1 MLKTQIALL
10 FCSVLALV
18 AVLGDANGPTSAEA
32 STLDTITN
40 AQSLMGDNDLDKQ
53 FIKNLPKGFALPRT
67 ETEKLLLREYGAVF
81 VARGGAVPPTRIVF
95 RDDAEV
101 DEFQSSVKNT
111 TTTISGTSVQ
121 LQTAALNALLD
132 AIADARKQHLSIG
145 PRSSDSST
153 RDYKHTVDL
162 WASRVDPGLAYWSGK
177 GKITKSEAARV
188 KKLSPFDQVP
198 EILGL
203 EQRGVYFARSLD
215 KSIIYSVAP
224 PGASQHLSMLAL
236 DVKEFENAKVRA
248 ILAKHGWYQTVTS
261 DLPHFTYIGVPEDQ
275 LPKLGLRKVEN
286 SGRIF
291 WIPSTK

>member
-10 FCSVLALV
+10 FCSVLVLV
-18 AVLGDANGPTSAEA
+18 AALGDRNGPTSVEA
-32 STLDTITN
+32 STLDSMTN
-40 AQSLMGDNDLDKQ
+40 TQSRMGDNDLDKQ
-53 FIKNLPKGFALPRT
+53 FLKNLPKGFVLPRT

-81 VARGGAVPPTRIVF
+81 VARGGAVPPTTIVF

-101 DEFQSSVKNT
+101 DAFQSSVKNT
-111 TTTISGTSVQ
+111 TTTIGGTPVQ

-132 AIADARKQHLSIG
+132 AIADAKKQYLSIG

-162 WASRVDPGLAYWSGK
+162 WASRVSPGLAFWTAK
-177 GKITKSEAARV
+177 GKITKAEAARI
-188 KKLSPFDQVP
+188 KKLTPFEQVP

-203 EQRGVYFARSLD
+203 EQNAIYFAKSLD

-224 PGASQHLSMLAL
+224 PGTSQHLSMLAL

-248 ILAKHGWYQTVTS
+248 VLAKHGWYQTVTS
-261 DLPHFTYIGVPEDQ
+261 DLPHFTYLGVPEDQ
-275 LPKLGLRKVEN
+275 LPKLGLKKVEN

-291 WIPSTK
+291 WVPATK